1 MTNIRVGVLRGGEHA
16 YEQSLQTGNIILNAL
31 PREKYEPHDIF
42 VDTNGVWHVEGFP
55 LLSEQAVRR
64 FDVIFNALDGNN
76 EGVIR
81 TLERF
86 HIPFTG
92 SGSLATSIAQH
103 KLRSKEIYTQ
113 NALRTP
119 LHTIFDGSVHN
130 EKDIREIFRT
140 FPHPTIV
147 HPSIASSRNDTVVY
161 TLADLTRAIEEA
173 QQKHGTTLIEMYI
186 PGKRVSCL
194 VTDDFRGDA
203 HHTSFPVHTTHEQ
216 VQLSREEKEEVQRMS
231 RQAHVA
237 FDARHYSVSDCIVSP
252 RGVYVLETK
261 TAPSFGTDSTLV
273 RSLESVGVPLP
284 HFLDH
289 IVSLSLGPKR

>member
-1 MTNIRVGVLRGGEHA
+1 MTKIRVGVVRGGGGSG
-16 YEQSLQTGNIILNAL
+16 YQNSLETGKVVLNTL
-31 PREKYEPHDIF
+31 SQEKYEPHDIF
-42 VDTNGVWHVEGFP
+42 IDTNGVWHVEGFP
-55 LLSEQAVRR
+55 LLPEQAVRR

-140 FPHPTIV
+140 FPHPTTV
-147 HPSIASSRNDTVVY
+147 HPVVSGSRNNEIVY
-161 TLADLTRAIEEA
+161 TLAELTDAIAHA
-173 QQKHGTTLIEMYI
+173 QQKHGTTLIEMHI

-194 VTDDFRGDA
+194 VTDDFRGEKQ
-203 HHTSFPVHTTHEQ
+203 HTAFPVHTSDENA
-216 VQLSREEKEEVQRMS
+216 QLSREEKEEVQHMART
-231 RQAHVA
+231 AHNA
-237 FDARHYSVSDCIVSP
+237 LGARHYSLSDCVVSP

-261 TAPSFGTDSTLV
+261 TAPAFGDDSALG
-273 RSLESVGVPLP
+273 RSLAEVGVPLS
-284 HFLDH
+284 HYLDH
-289 IVSLSLGPKR
+289 IVSLSLKK

>member
-1 MTNIRVGVLRGGEHA
+1 MTNIRVGVVRGGEHA
-16 YEQSLQTGNIILNAL
+16 YEQSLHTGAVVLNAL

-42 VDTNGVWHVEGFP
+42 VDTHGVWHVGGFP
-55 LLSEQAVRR
+55 FSVEQAVRR

-81 TLERF
+81 ALERL
-86 HIPFTG
+86 HVPFTG
-92 SGSLATSIAQH
+92 SGSLATNTAQH
-103 KLRSKEIYTQ
+103 RVRSKEIYAK
-113 NALRTP
+113 NNLRTP
-119 LHTIFDGSVHN
+119 LHTVFDSSMHN

-140 FPHPTIV
+140 FPHPTLV
-147 HPSIASSRNDTVVY
+147 HPSIASPRNDTVVY

-173 QQKHGTTLIEMYI
+173 QQKHGTTLIEMHI

-203 HHTSFPVHTTHEQ
+203 HHTSFPVHTAHEH

-237 FDARHYSVSDCIVSP
+237 FDARHYSVSDCVVSP
-252 RGVYVLETK
+252 RGVYIVETK
-261 TAPSFGTDSTLV
+261 TAPAFGDDSALV
-273 RSLESVGVPLP
+273 RSLVEIGIPLP
-284 HFLDH
+284 QYLDH
-289 IVSLSLGPKR
+289 IVSLSLGK